1 VSKFNVGDIV
11 HWFEQEEIRTETEKR
26 YEFTYGII
34 VGVDKYKDYESY
46 RVKWFRDNVG
56 THVDY
61 DPRFLVRANDI

>member
-1 VSKFNVGDIV
+1 MSKFNVGDIV
-11 HWFEQEEIRTETEKR
+11 RWYEQEEIKGAETR

-34 VGVDKYKDYESY
+34 VGVDKHKEYESY

-61 DPRFLVRANDI
+61 DPRYLVRAQ